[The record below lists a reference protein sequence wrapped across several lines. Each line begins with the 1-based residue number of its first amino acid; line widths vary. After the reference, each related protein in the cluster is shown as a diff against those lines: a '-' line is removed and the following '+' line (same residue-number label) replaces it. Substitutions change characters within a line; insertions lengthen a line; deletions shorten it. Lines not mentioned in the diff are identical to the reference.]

1 MAHLLHLFS
10 QNKMNKRI
18 VLISIAGVAAG
29 IAIWLANRLKARNQ
43 KRTRFKS
50 IEKLRRVN
58 PGNTYSYEYTL

>member
-1 MAHLLHLFS
+1 MAHLLHLFP

-29 IAIWLANRLKARNQ
+29 IAIWLANRLKTRNQ
-43 KRTRFKS
+43 KRARFKS
-50 IEKLRRVN
+50 IEKLRRSK